1 MIFNSARLLKIQ
13 AEIVSYIKK
22 SREKDVDCVLNI
34 TEKIVLLY
42 EKVQSFSIITF
53 YDGYLDLLTFS
64 SLKLYW
70 NTVYNNRLLFE
81 IA

>member
-22 SREKDVDCVLNI
+22 SREKDVDCVLDI

-53 YDGYLDLLTFS
+53 YDGYFESANLSIIKALL
-64 SLKLYW
+64 KY
-70 NTVYNNRLLFE
+70 RL
-81 IA
+81 

>member
-1 MIFNSARLLKIQ
+1 MIFNSTRLLKIQ

-53 YDGYLDLLTFS
+53 YDGYFESANLSIIKALL
-64 SLKLYW
+64 KY
-70 NTVYNNRLLFE
+70 RL
-81 IA
+81 

>member
-13 AEIVSYIKK
+13 GEIVSYIKK
-22 SREKDVDCVLNI
+22 SREKDVDCDLNI

-53 YDGYLDLLTFS
+53 YDGYFESANLSIIKALLKYH
-64 SLKLYW
+64 L
-70 NTVYNNRLLFE
+70 
-81 IA
+81 

>member
-53 YDGYLDLLTFS
+53 YDGYFESANLSIIKALL
-64 SLKLYW
+64 KY
-70 NTVYNNRLLFE
+70 RL
-81 IA
+81 

>member
-53 YDGYLDLLTFS
+53 YDCYFESANLFIIKALL
-64 SLKLYW
+64 KY
-70 NTVYNNRLLFE
+70 RL
-81 IA
+81 

>member
-53 YDGYLDLLTFS
+53 YDGYFESANLSIIKALL
-64 SLKLYW
+64 KY
-70 NTVYNNRLLFE
+70 RLWQ
-81 IA
+81 

>member
-53 YDGYLDLLTFS
+53 YDGYFESANLSIIKPLL
-64 SLKLYW
+64 KY
-70 NTVYNNRLLFE
+70 RL
-81 IA
+81 

>member
-1 MIFNSARLLKIQ
+1 MIFNSTRLLKIQ

-22 SREKDVDCVLNI
+22 SREKDVDCVLDI

-53 YDGYLDLLTFS
+53 YDGYFESANLSIIKALL
-64 SLKLYW
+64 KY
-70 NTVYNNRLLFE
+70 RL
-81 IA
+81 

>member
-1 MIFNSARLLKIQ
+1 MILNSARLLKIQ

-22 SREKDVDCVLNI
+22 NREKDVDCVLNI

-53 YDGYLDLLTFS
+53 YDGYFESANLSIIKALL
-64 SLKLYW
+64 KY
-70 NTVYNNRLLFE
+70 RL
-81 IA
+81 